1 MKIYLFSKIEWR
13 VLKSR
18 IFMNQII
25 LLVSKMLASKT
36 KCAGYIRRQN

>member
-13 VLKSR
+13 VLKSC

-36 KCAGYIRRQN
+36 SV